1 MIFSAEEARSFGHFV
16 VTIGLPLG
24 IVAKYVVAPLARSV
38 WDGHKESAKTEA
50 ARQNELFWLGAAKT
64 EGHIDALDAAL
75 IESRIKAAKDKDMV
89 LANAKNG
96 MAFATSAQVHRAR
109 IKDVDE
115 SEEVPSA
122 DVSLERAKRATK
134 DAGWKAFHKKEISS
148 EGFSALLEALDKCQ
162 SEKEVK
168 VVADYL
174 MN

>member
-1 MIFSAEEARSFGHFV
+1 MIFSPEEARSFGHFV

-24 IVAKYVVAPLARSV
+24 IVAKYVVAPLARSI
-38 WDGHKESAKTEA
+38 WDGHKDSAKAEA
-50 ARQNELFWLGAAKT
+50 TRQNELFWLGAAQA

-75 IESRIKAAKDKDMV
+75 IEDRIKSAKDKEDV

-96 MAFATSAQVHRAR
+96 MAFAKAARIHRAR
-109 IKDVDE
+109 IEEDDE
-115 SEEVPSA
+115 TEAIPLA
-122 DVSLERAKRATK
+122 DVSLERAKRAVK
-134 DAGWKAFHKKEISS
+134 DAGWKAFHKKSLSS
-148 EGFSALLEALDKCQ
+148 EGFSALLSALDKCQ

>member
-1 MIFSAEEARSFGHFV
+1 MIFSAEEARSIGHFI

-24 IVAKYVVAPLARSV
+24 IVAKYVAAPLARSI
-38 WDGHKESAKTEA
+38 WDGHKESAKAEE
-50 ARQNELFWLGAAKT
+50 ARQNELFWLGAAKA

-75 IESRIKAAKDKDMV
+75 VESRIKAAKNENMV

-109 IKDVDE
+109 IKDADE
-115 SEEVPSA
+115 PEEISSA
-122 DVSLERAKRATK
+122 DVSLEKAKRAAK
-134 DAGWKAFHKKEISS
+134 DVAWKAFHKKSLSS
-148 EGFSALLEALDKCQ
+148 EGFSALLTALDKCQ

>member
-1 MIFSAEEARSFGHFV
+1 MIFTAEEARSFGHFI
-16 VTIGLPLG
+16 VTVGLPLG
-24 IVAKYVVAPLARSV
+24 IVAKYVAAPLARSI
-38 WDGHKESAKTEA
+38 WDGHKDSVKTES
-50 ARQNELFWLGAAKT
+50 ARQNELFWLGAAKA

-75 IESRIKAAKDKDMV
+75 IENRIKSAKDESMV

-109 IKDVDE
+109 IKDADE
-115 SEEVPSA
+115 EELPSA
-122 DVSLERAKRATK
+122 DVSLERAKRAAK
-134 DAGWKAFHKKEISS
+134 DAGWKAFHKKSLSS

-162 SEKEVK
+162 NEKEVK

>member
-16 VTIGLPLG
+16 VTVGLPLG

-38 WDGHKESAKTEA
+38 WDGHKESAKAEE
-50 ARQNELFWLGAAKT
+50 ARQNELFWLGAAKA
-64 EGHIDALDAAL
+64 EGHIDALDAEL
-75 IESRIKAAKDKDMV
+75 IESRIKAAKNENMV

-109 IKDVDE
+109 IKDADE
-115 SEEVPSA
+115 EEIPVV
-122 DVSLERAKRATK
+122 DVSLEKAKRVAK
-134 DAGWKAFHKKEISS
+134 DAGWEAFHKKELSS
-148 EGFSALLEALDKCQ
+148 EGFAALLTALDKCQ
-162 SEKEVK
+162 NEKEVK

>member
-16 VTIGLPLG
+16 VTVGLPLG
-24 IVAKYVVAPLARSV
+24 IIAKYVAAPLARSV
-38 WDGHKESAKTEA
+38 WDGHEESAKAEA
-50 ARQNELFWLGAAKT
+50 ARQNELFWLGAAKA

-75 IESRIKAAKDKDMV
+75 IEARIKSAKDKEDV

-109 IKDVDE
+109 IKDADE
-115 SEEVPSA
+115 PEEVPSA
-122 DVSLERAKRATK
+122 DVSLEKAKRAAK
-134 DAGWKAFHKKEISS
+134 DAGWQAFHKKSLSS

-168 VVADYL
+168 GVADYL